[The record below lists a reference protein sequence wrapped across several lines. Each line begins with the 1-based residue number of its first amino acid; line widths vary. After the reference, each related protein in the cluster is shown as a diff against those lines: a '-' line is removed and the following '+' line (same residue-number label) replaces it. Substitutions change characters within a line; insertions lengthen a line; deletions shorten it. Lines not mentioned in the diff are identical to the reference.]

1 MRRIETNFIQ
11 KNSLLLPIVEADRS
25 QPLRSGADE
34 VRLSSLE
41 GAPMSF
47 SASETFLRNAKQQLS
62 QTDINQSLIRAVS
75 ELLRQVKDMEQE
87 IHRVKRSVQMSRR
100 F

>member
-1 MRRIETNFIQ
+1 
-11 KNSLLLPIVEADRS
+11 
-25 QPLRSGADE
+25 
-34 VRLSSLE
+34 
-41 GAPMSF
+41 MSF